1 MRQWIDLVVGT
12 AQPASRRTQLFE
24 SSRSILLEFAGDQSR
39 QLSRIVASLQSRLG
53 SLRRMGGEQ
62 RIYDV
67 EGTGKRGAIFVPAGR
82 RGGIGLAWTDIAA
95 GIDTIHVWNR
105 VSTYRSPDYEI
116 ILPKTGAFEPMVIK
130 IIELIRSQAEGQ
142 FEIKTPTPDYGDIA
156 PATAPAPAKELA
168 FAEAAPAI
176 IGKRTRVS
184 PQQYMQI
191 AREVFPDPARR
202 RRLSVVDLQAIADHG
217 LNGQPTQTPTSI
229 KNDPN
234 LKSGPHTWDLS
245 GGEGEDAETTGEMSA
260 AAGGPIEAT
269 QEPDPE
275 MDTLIKY
282 NKAKEMDRLVK
293 LGKVVILGKN
303 LKGGAFYKIPG
314 IDQYTAQLERLMARE
329 LEAGGTGRKNM
340 EEQYSVLTSR
350 VKLIAGGQS
359 KFVKSLLV
367 TGAPSSGKTYNVMR
381 VISQLGLVEG
391 RDFLK
396 KKGSMTAATLF
407 RMLIEQANGMIIL
420 DDCDSIWDDKDGVN
434 MLKGALDTEDI
445 REIDNDKTGAINTA
459 VMTFEERVEYTNRL
473 SRCLRR
479 KPNFDDADYFE
490 QFVPGKILRQLK
502 KAAKIED
509 EAEYDENGEPIESN
523 NSVVSDGII
532 EFVCSPS
539 RYPNK
544 IVFNG
549 RMIFISNLNQDELDS
564 AVTSRAFLQHLEFSD
579 LEMLDYIEKI
589 QNNMDASH
597 ITPEQKSE
605 VINYIREVWTTGKL
619 SRTINFRL
627 VLAAFDMRLMDNW
640 KELINDL

>member
-1 MRQWIDLVVGT
+1 VV
-12 AQPASRRTQLFE
+12 AA
-24 SSRSILLEFAGDQSR
+24 
-39 QLSRIVASLQSRLG
+39 LQRRLG

-62 RIYDV
+62 RIFDV
-67 EGTGKRGAIFVPAGR
+67 EGTGKRGAIFVPNGR
-82 RGGIGLAWTDIAA
+82 RGGIGLAWTDIGA
-95 GIDTIHVWNR
+95 GVDTIHVWR
-105 VSTYRSPDYEI
+105 QVSTYRSPDYEI
-116 ILPKTGAFEPMVIK
+116 ILPQTGSFEPMVAK
-130 IIELIRSQAEGQ
+130 IVELMRSQADGQ
-142 FEIKTPTPDYGDIA
+142 FEVEVPAPDYGSA
-156 PATAPAPAKELA
+156 PAVPVSTQTKELA
-168 FAEAAPAI
+168 VAEAAPGV

-191 AREVFPDPARR
+191 AKAVFPDPARR
-202 RRLSVVDLQAIADHG
+202 RMLSVVDLQAIADHG
-217 LNGQPTQTPTSI
+217 LNGQPVQTPTSI
-229 KNDPN
+229 KGDPN

-245 GGEGEDAETTGEMSA
+245 GGEGDDQSGDLSA
-260 AAGGPIEAT
+260 AAGGPVEAPT

-293 LGKVVILGKN
+293 LGKVVILGKK

-340 EEQYSVLTSR
+340 EEQYNVLTSR

-367 TGAPSSGKTYNVMR
+367 TGAPSSGKTFNVMR

-420 DDCDSIWDDKDGVN
+420 DDCDSIWDEKDGVN

-479 KPNFDDADYFE
+479 KPDPTDADYFE
-490 QFVPGKILRQLK
+490 QFIPGKVLRQLK
-502 KAAKIED
+502 KAAGNDDDED
-509 EAEYDENGEPIESN
+509 VGEDGEPMGSS
-523 NSVVSDGII
+523 NSVIADGII

-597 ITPEQKSE
+597 ISPEEKAE
-605 VINYIREVWTTGKL
+605 VIAYIREVWTTGKL
-619 SRTINFRL
+619 NRTVNFRL
-627 VLAAFDMRLMDNW
+627 ILAAFDMRLMDNW